1 MSLNRDSKKNKF
13 VLNNHSSFFFFK
25 TLEEEGDGGGTKN
38 GLKPQRT
45 RAQEINSL
53 NIVVRALR
61 IALVPTPT
69 FPTNAKFLS
78 SLLSSF
84 WGMLLKE
91 VWINYVYYR
100 CVKKFSHKGS
110 RHLNRR
116 HRAFFEFFRSKNE
129 NRKKLEKYP
138 KAHSP
143 MRDSVPQSR
152 ELTDR
157 WVSCRHEWADVAGG
171 GLGI

>member
-1 MSLNRDSKKNKF
+1 MGEKSYLRSKKKVIKKINRDTF
-13 VLNNHSSFFFFK
+13 SFE
-25 TLEEEGDGGGTKN
+25 LEEAGDGGGTKN

-53 NIVVRALR
+53 NIDVRALR

-91 VWINYVYYR
+91 VWVNYVYYR
-100 CVKKFSHKGS
+100 CVKNFAQG
-110 RHLNRR
+110 
-116 HRAFFEFFRSKNE
+116 
-129 NRKKLEKYP
+129 
-138 KAHSP
+138 
-143 MRDSVPQSR
+143 
-152 ELTDR
+152 
-157 WVSCRHEWADVAGG
+157 
-171 GLGI
+171 